1 MSIKEKAQE
10 LAQEIINSP
19 EYQQMKDAEQAVMN
33 DEDASDLME
42 ELESAQKRVQMAQMN
57 GQEIDQS
64 QQKKIQNLKA
74 KMQQNPE
81 IKDFLQA
88 QQNFN
93 QIMEDV
99 NEIISNALQ
108 GKDPEQ
114 AEQED
119 SGGGQIIT

>member
-1 MSIKEKAQE
+1 MTIKEKAQE
-10 LAQEIINSP
+10 LAEEIINSP
-19 EYQQMKDAEQAVMN
+19 EYQKMKDAEQTVMN
-33 DEDASDLME
+33 DEIASNLME
-42 ELESAQKRVQMAQMN
+42 ELESAQKRIQMAQMN

-88 QQNFN
+88 QQEFN
-93 QIMEDV
+93 QVMEDV

-108 GKDPEQ
+108 GKEPEPDQ
-114 AEQED
+114 QD